1 VGGNRNLWSLRAV
14 SGGYNVTFA
23 NNDSIVFTRS
33 LAVLAALGADP
44 GVEGGYVVLVAHA
57 VLRSDGSI
65 VAAM

>member
-44 GVEGGYVVLVAHA
+44 GVEGGYVVLVA
-57 VLRSDGSI
+57 
-65 VAAM
+65 AM